1 MPSDSHISILGPRF
15 TILFLFTINSIGWLT
30 AVEHPP
36 ESGVTVTANVTTPVL
51 KSVGPG
57 R

>member
-1 MPSDSHISILGPRF
+1 M
-15 TILFLFTINSIGWLT
+15 GWLT

-36 ESGVTVTANVTTPVL
+36 ESGVTVTTNVTTPVL